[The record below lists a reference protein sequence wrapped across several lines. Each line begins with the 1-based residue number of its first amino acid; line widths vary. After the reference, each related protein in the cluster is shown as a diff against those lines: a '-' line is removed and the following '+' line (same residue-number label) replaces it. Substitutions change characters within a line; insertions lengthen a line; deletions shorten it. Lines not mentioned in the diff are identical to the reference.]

1 MEKDILARKE
11 RKKERRKKTDAINRI
26 ILKAEKELLLIKS
39 SNRPKQNAKLSLKYE
54 ADKRKEKSFAVYG
67 EDLVLTNMDEWHQG
81 FLHFCNRTHN
91 IYGSRVDRKHLLE
104 YANDYRQRGSSSD
117 ESVETAPD
125 NK

>member
-1 MEKDILARKE
+1 MEKDILAKKE

-26 ILKAEKELLLIKS
+26 ILKAEKELLLIQS

-54 ADKRKEKSFAVYG
+54 ADKRKEKSFGVYG
-67 EDLVLTNMDEWHQG
+67 EDLVLTNRDEWHQG
-81 FLHFCNRTHN
+81 FLYFCNRTHD